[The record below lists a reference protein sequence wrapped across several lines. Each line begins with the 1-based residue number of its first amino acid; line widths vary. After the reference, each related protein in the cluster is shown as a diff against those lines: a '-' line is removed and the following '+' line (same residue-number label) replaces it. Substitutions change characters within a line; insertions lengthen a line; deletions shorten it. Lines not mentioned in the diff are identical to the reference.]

1 MTIEPVR
8 IFFPMIALVGLTFSV
23 LLLIPFARIR
33 AVRSGSIDADDFK
46 FGESSRVP
54 PDVSIPNR
62 NYMSL
67 LELPILFYAVCL
79 SLYVT
84 QRVDD
89 TAVVLAWVYVGLRV
103 VHSAVHL
110 TYNRVVH
117 RLLVFATSNF
127 VLLAIWVRFLTS
139 LTSAK

>member
-1 MTIEPVR
+1 MTTESVR
-8 IFFPMIALVGLTFSV
+8 IFFPMIALVGLTFFV
-23 LLLIPFARIR
+23 LLLIPFVRVR
-33 AVRSGSIDADDFK
+33 AVRSGAIDVNDFK

-79 SLYVT
+79 SMYVT
-84 QRVDD
+84 RRVDD
-89 TAVVLAWVYVGLRV
+89 TAVVLAWVYVGLRHL
-103 VHSAVHL
+103 HSAIHL

-117 RLLVFATSNF
+117 RLLVFATSNI
-127 VLLAIWVRFLTS
+127 VLAAIWARFLSS
-139 LTSAK
+139 LT

>member
-1 MTIEPVR
+1 MTIESVH
-8 IFFPMIALVGLTFSV
+8 IFFPMIALVGLTYSV
-23 LLLIPFARIR
+23 LLLIPFVRIR
-33 AVRSGSIDADDFK
+33 AVRNGAVDADDFK
-46 FGESSRVP
+46 FGESIRVP

-84 QRVDD
+84 RRVDD
-89 TAVVLAWVYVGLRV
+89 AAITLAWAYVGLRV

-117 RLLVFATSNF
+117 RLLVFATSNV
-127 VLLAIWVRFLTS
+127 VLFAIWVRFLMS
-139 LTSAK
+139 LT